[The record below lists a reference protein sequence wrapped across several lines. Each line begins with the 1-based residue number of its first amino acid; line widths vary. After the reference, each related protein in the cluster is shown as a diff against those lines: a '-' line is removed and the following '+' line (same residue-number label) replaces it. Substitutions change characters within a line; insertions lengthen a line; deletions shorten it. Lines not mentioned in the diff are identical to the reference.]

1 MSNLYI
7 LPTYNGVNK
16 FYEESVRY
24 FKGKTDIIYDLSQV
38 ESTVYTIIKV
48 NIDFND
54 NSPLYKD
61 EYDYINKNKLKT
73 NKIIHTYYPINESEN
88 IFYYPTLNITFS
100 NFETYTYQTPIRI
113 TKESFYTKY
122 QNVELHDMQFIDNT
136 ENSLFVTLNS
146 INGDI
151 LNLKIK

>member
-1 MSNLYI
+1 MNNLYI
-7 LPTYNGVNK
+7 LPTYDGVNK
-16 FYEESVRY
+16 LNEEPVRY
-24 FKGKTDIIYDLSQV
+24 FKGKTDIVYDLSQV
-38 ESTVYTIIKV
+38 ESTLYTIIKI

-54 NSPLYKD
+54 DSPLYKE
-61 EYDYINKNKLKT
+61 EYDYVNINKLKN
-73 NKIIHTYYPINESEN
+73 NKIVHTYYPSNQNGN
-88 IFYYPTLNITFS
+88 IFFYPTLSITFS
-100 NFETYTYQTPIRI
+100 NFDKYIYQTPIRI

-122 QNVELHDMQFIDNT
+122 QNVELHDMQFIDNN

>member
-1 MSNLYI
+1 MNNLYI
-7 LPTYNGVNK
+7 LPIYDGVNK
-16 FYEESVRY
+16 FDEEPVRY

-38 ESTVYTIIKV
+38 ESTLYTIIKI

-54 NSPLYKD
+54 DSPLYK
-61 EYDYINKNKLKT
+61 EEFDYVNINKLKN
-73 NKIIHTYYPINESEN
+73 NKIIHTYYPSNQNGN
-88 IFYYPTLNITFS
+88 IFFYPTLSITFS
-100 NFETYTYQTPIRI
+100 NFDTYIYQTPIRI